1 MPDLRFVLDA
11 WALVAMLQGE
21 EPAAR
26 DVRDL
31 LQQAQSDD
39 TIQLFVSVVNLGEV
53 YYIISR
59 ARGDNEAQESI
70 DDLKKQPLTL
80 ISATD
85 ERVMAAAR
93 FKAAHPV
100 SYADAFAA
108 ATSLELEAILVTGD
122 PELVQLKEHLRLQ
135 ELVRTKR

>member
-1 MPDLRFVLDA
+1 MLDSRFVLDA

-26 DVRDL
+26 NVKDL

-59 ARGDNEAQESI
+59 AKGADEAQESV
-70 DDLKKQPLTL
+70 DDLKKQPLTV

-85 ERVMAAAR
+85 ARVMAAAR
-93 FKAAHPV
+93 FKAAYPV

-108 ATSLELEAILVTGD
+108 ATSLELGATLVTGD

-135 ELVRTKR
+135 ELARTKR

>member
-1 MPDLRFVLDA
+1 MLDSRFVLDA

-26 DVRDL
+26 NVKDL

-59 ARGDNEAQESI
+59 AKGADEAQESV
-70 DDLKKQPLTL
+70 DDLKKQPLTV

-85 ERVMAAAR
+85 ARVMAAAR
-93 FKAAHPV
+93 FKAAYPV

-108 ATSLELEAILVTGD
+108 ATSLELEATLVTGD

-135 ELVRTKR
+135 ELARTKR